1 MFRNEPY
8 TIFQVIELQQYKKR
22 EENKEPEIESEIE
35 DISQDEFAQ
44 FVLCV
49 KNLNKPSLR
58 KIDEQRVEIAYW
70 LSTYFGRNIPTSLLL
85 PIIDIDFSANA
96 LSMFLPRVG
105 FDKLTASL
113 EDVYGFLKNIA
124 PAIEVSDETINQW
137 RKETGLRNHQ
147 QRYRTIPTTSR
158 IKEQ

>member
-1 MFRNEPY
+1 MNKSPY
-8 TIFQVIELQQYKKR
+8 TIFQVIELMQHKKR
-22 EENKEPEIESEIE
+22 EEPSPEFEIIELP
-35 DISQDEFAQ
+35 QDELDDFTQ

-49 KNLNKPSLR
+49 KNLNKPSLK
-58 KIDEQRVEIAYW
+58 KIDEQRVEIVYW

-85 PIIDIDFSANA
+85 PIMDIDFSASA

-124 PAIEVSDETINQW
+124 PMIDVDYETIDQW
-137 RKETGLRNHQ
+137 RDEIGLRNHQ
-147 QRYRTIPTTSR
+147 QRYRSIPTAPR
-158 IKEQ
+158 NK